1 MKHRT
6 FFWFFLPTGL
16 AMLLFIAMP
25 IVSVITQS
33 MYAPHEAVLITVE
46 NCTPFACTEETTI
59 DQEATRELRDAQPL
73 GRFVGWDIYLN
84 RGHLAVAEVAEI
96 WRSAESWGGFFDR
109 LGNLPFYRAMA
120 FTLTYTFVTVPL
132 LIGLGLMIALAV
144 NSLHRHLKGL
154 VIFFSLLPMIVTP
167 IVGALILFWMIDSR
181 GIIGN
186 LIIYLSGD
194 PQLSLK
200 ASTPL
205 MWVSLIVYGIWH
217 SAPFAFVVFYAGL
230 QTLPKDQLEAAQI
243 DGATRLQQLRYVT
256 IPHLMPLVTF
266 VALIKLMDN
275 FRVFEEIVGFNASA
289 HATSLSWIIY
299 NDLSG
304 ETRQLSSA
312 AATSVLTIIGV
323 AILLSP
329 VLIRT
334 WRDFRGR
341 RV

>member
-16 AMLLFIAMP
+16 AMLLFIAFP

-33 MYAPHEAVLITVE
+33 IFAPHESVFVTVE
-46 NCTPFACTEETTI
+46 NCGPFGCKEETVI
-59 DQEATRELRDAQPL
+59 DQDATRALREEQPL
-73 GRFVGWDIYLN
+73 GRFVGLDVYLD
-84 RGHLAVAEVAEI
+84 RGHLAVGEVGDA
-96 WRSAESWGGFFDR
+96 WNSTDTWGAFFEQ
-109 LGNLPFYRAMA
+109 LGNLPFYRALL

-132 LIGLGLMIALAV
+132 LIVLGMMIALAV

-167 IVGALILFWMIDSR
+167 IIGALIMFWMIDSR
-181 GIIGN
+181 GILGN
-186 LIIYLSGD
+186 LLTYLADD
-194 PQLSLK
+194 PDLSLK

-205 MWVSLIVYGIWH
+205 MWISIIIYGIWH

-230 QTLPKDQLEAAQI
+230 QTLPQDQIEAAQI
-243 DGATRLQQLRYVT
+243 DGASRWHQLRYVVV
-256 IPHLMPLVTF
+256 PHLMPLVTF

-275 FRVFEEIVGFNASA
+275 FRVFEEIVGFNAQA
-289 HATSLSWIIY
+289 HATSLSWIIF

-304 ETRQLSSA
+304 ETRQLSAA
-312 AATSVLTIIGV
+312 AATSVLTILGV
-323 AILLSP
+323 VILLFP

-334 WRDFRGR
+334 WRDFKGKA
-341 RV
+341 